1 MDSTILYSLITF
13 ASATIALIV
22 KYSYQSKCRTIKCC
36 CGLIDIERATEVE
49 EKETEFIINHR
60 PIPESPSNKSLSI

>member
-22 KYSYQSKCRTIKCC
+22 KYSYQSKCKTIKCC
-36 CGLIDIERATEVE
+36 CGFINIERDTITE
-49 EKETEFIINHR
+49 EKENEFNRTHQIK
-60 PIPESPSNKSLSI
+60 SQKSNDDISV

>member
-22 KYSYQSKCRTIKCC
+22 KYSYQSKCKTIKCC
-36 CGLIDIERATEVE
+36 CGFIDIERDTITE
-49 EKETEFIINHR
+49 EKESEFIRTH
-60 PIPESPSNKSLSI
+60 PISKQQSSDNLPS